1 MTKKKE
7 KLLDKFVKKDYNND
21 LEEVL
26 AKKSFPEE
34 VKNLLQDSL
43 YKTENAYKDYEIV
56 KKNVIS
62 IEEYI
67 QNIINAV
74 KTSCDQIEL
83 IRPEFGQKEN
93 YIIDKENKKIVCFPN
108 PKQLLYAVNK
118 IQKFEDIIRVEP
130 DFLKLSLTNMIN
142 FGNVINAVEP
152 IRDFNGFAW
161 SVSASDIENF
171 YYNLIYQDLIILGNN
186 KLIDE
191 WVNKND
197 EMVDYLELFN
207 EELEKKYG
215 KKYQNEIL
223 ELLKIISV
231 LLEMNRNKTYKKELT
246 KKKKEVE
253 KELEAMQDKVKYLEE
268 ISNLKKKIEK
278 NIKKID
284 LTLNNKEKLTKEYE
298 KRNKD
303 LPLEEKI
310 FSKNVLKKI
319 LANEREKYLLE
330 LRKCNNKINSKNF
343 SKYKKEYEYEAQYLK
358 LVGIKDIEKEIFE
371 SIMFLQKRVL
381 QAIKFKIKNA
391 TNRDEITKII
401 YEIRYFNLIP
411 IDEKTKICDISKLKR
426 MIIATQSAAT
436 LKAYELKDFKDIFKD
451 KSKNINILKYMFNL
465 KIIKLEDAA
474 FKLIKEDDSI
484 FVQFYDD
491 NVLDEKFKIDTEI
504 ESRELKIR
512 FNKKVKVFD
521 L

>member
-171 YYNLIYQDLIILGNN
+171 YYNLIYRDLIILGNN

-191 WVNKND
+191 WVNRND
-197 EMVDYLELFN
+197 EMDDVF
-207 EELEKKYG
+207 
-215 KKYQNEIL
+215 
-223 ELLKIISV
+223 
-231 LLEMNRNKTYKKELT
+231 
-246 KKKKEVE
+246 
-253 KELEAMQDKVKYLEE
+253 
-268 ISNLKKKIEK
+268 
-278 NIKKID
+278 
-284 LTLNNKEKLTKEYE
+284 
-298 KRNKD
+298 
-303 LPLEEKI
+303 
-310 FSKNVLKKI
+310 
-319 LANEREKYLLE
+319 
-330 LRKCNNKINSKNF
+330 CNCYS
-343 SKYKKEYEYEAQYLK
+343 
-358 LVGIKDIEKEIFE
+358 G
-371 SIMFLQKRVL
+371 
-381 QAIKFKIKNA
+381 
-391 TNRDEITKII
+391 
-401 YEIRYFNLIP
+401 
-411 IDEKTKICDISKLKR
+411 
-426 MIIATQSAAT
+426 
-436 LKAYELKDFKDIFKD
+436 
-451 KSKNINILKYMFNL
+451 
-465 KIIKLEDAA
+465 
-474 FKLIKEDDSI
+474 
-484 FVQFYDD
+484 
-491 NVLDEKFKIDTEI
+491 
-504 ESRELKIR
+504 
-512 FNKKVKVFD
+512 
-521 L
+521 